1 MARVIGL
8 PVDRVVDLTWLLVGG
23 MAGVAGALWG
33 FYTFVDPLVGW
44 LILLPVFAAAVLGGM
59 RSFVGTIIGAYVV
72 AFGENTIMLL
82 LNQWFGLDFSFKPAI
97 PFLIIILVLLIR
109 PQGFAGLGRAT
120 EGGKA

>member
-1 MARVIGL
+1 
-8 PVDRVVDLTWLLVGG
+8 
-23 MAGVAGALWG
+23 
-33 FYTFVDPLVGW
+33 
-44 LILLPVFAAAVLGGM
+44 M